1 MFYKCINAVKITILY
16 NKKGFIIQNNKKNL
30 DILKLFL
37 KLRIIKFLKIDNN
50 KISAYINYIENKP
63 VFRNITNLFK
73 PGHKYYIS
81 LKNLKK
87 INNNHNWI
95 LIISTS
101 QGIMNNFEA
110 EEKKLGG
117 LILAKIWN

>member
-1 MFYKCINAVKITILY
+1 MFYKCVNAVKITILY

-37 KLRIIKFLKIDNN
+37 KLRIIKFLKINGN
-50 KISAYINYIENKP
+50 KINAYINYIENKP
-63 VFRNITNLFK
+63 IFKNIVNLYK
-73 PGHKYYIS
+73 PGHKYHIS
-81 LKNLKK
+81 LKNLIK

-95 LIISTS
+95 LIISTNK
-101 QGIMNNFEA
+101 GIMNNFEA

-117 LILAKIWN
+117 LVLAKIWN